1 MKDYP
6 EDQHLLS
13 RKAAKAKKEAAAK
26 QAAARPKVLKSEDVS
41 HFLLSWKVPLYLLLL
56 LQVIFDVSPD
66 PKFLKTVIKYLPE
79 NFKLSKELVGASG
92 NRMNR
97 IKHVATIEN

>member
-1 MKDYP
+1 M
-6 EDQHLLS
+6 
-13 RKAAKAKKEAAAK
+13 A
-26 QAAARPKVLKSEDVS
+26 
-41 HFLLSWKVPLYLLLL
+41 LYHSYTDDITFGIYL
-56 LQVIFDVSPD
+56 LQVIFDVCSD

-92 NRMNR
+92 DSINR

>member
-41 HFLLSWKVPLYLLLL
+41 RFLLSWNFPLYLWLL